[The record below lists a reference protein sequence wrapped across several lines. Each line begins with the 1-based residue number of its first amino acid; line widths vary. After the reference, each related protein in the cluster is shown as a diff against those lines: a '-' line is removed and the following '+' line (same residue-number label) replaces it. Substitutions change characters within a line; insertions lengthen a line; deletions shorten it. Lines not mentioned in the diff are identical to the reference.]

1 MRGLAL
7 DRKFWFL
14 LILLFGAGILFRVGA
29 VYFNLPFLHGRWLY
43 GNAAQSLAER
53 GDFKIATYDASEIPH
68 IYSVREKGGEFLEH
82 NPLWSILGAGIVL
95 VSPLNGFEATQALS
109 FLAGIAVLIL
119 IYRAGLELGGQ
130 GAALLSLG
138 LAVFSYLLID
148 FSGNGSFYI
157 FQAALYLLFL
167 LVWWREK
174 NKKDT
179 LFLGI
184 IAGLA
189 LLLSHQTVA
198 LIFAYL
204 FNLIFIRRPGFK
216 IAARCFFLL
225 FMPVIFIYLPWGLR
239 NYFFIGN
246 FFPPADM
253 YYVWD
258 KLGFARQ
265 INGDVITYAPT
276 FATYFEL
283 AKRIFTNWLPHNLY
297 FINRQLFVLAPLVY
311 IFALFLAAEV
321 LFFKKWKKLSD
332 GGFRKLLPLFLI
344 LGFHIL
350 ISAVWPVTK
359 FRYFVPILP
368 LVFLAGIW
376 WIFNFISSRRLKYL
390 AAGSSFTLLI
400 LLSIFTYFST
410 PSRTYFYGGTVTTDN
425 FGSKGE
431 LEYIRNYEPSGRD
444 PAL

>member
-157 FQAALYLLFL
+157 FQGVLYLLFL

-174 NKKDT
+174 SKKDT
-179 LFLGI
+179 LLLGV

-198 LIFAYL
+198 LIFAYAAH
-204 FNLIFIRRPGFK
+204 LIFVKRPGFK
-216 IAARCFFLL
+216 LIFASLVLFLL
-225 FMPVIFIYLPWGLR
+225 PAVLIYLPWGLR

-258 KLGFARQ
+258 KLGFARR
-265 INGDVITYAPT
+265 INGDIITYAPT
-276 FATYFEL
+276 LATYFEL
-283 AKRIFTNWLPHNLY
+283 AKKVFTNWLPYNLY
-297 FINRQLFVLAPLVY
+297 FINRQLFFLAPLVY
-311 IFALFLAAEV
+311 IFALFLASEV
-321 LFFKKWKKLSD
+321 LFARWFRKLAGESFD
-332 GGFRKLLPLFLI
+332 KLLPLFLI
-344 LGFHIL
+344 FGFHIL
-350 ISAVWPVTK
+350 ISAAWPVTK
-359 FRYFVPILP
+359 FRYFVPMLP
-368 LVFLAGIW
+368 LVFLAGSY
-376 WIFNFISSRRLKYL
+376 WITDFISNRRLKLL
-390 AAGSSFTLLI
+390 AAGSSFALLI

-431 LEYIRNYEPSGRD
+431 LEYIRNYESSGRD

>member
-130 GAALLSLG
+130 GVALLSLG

-157 FQAALYLLFL
+157 FQGVLYLLFL

-174 NKKDT
+174 SKKDT
-179 LFLGI
+179 LLLGV

-189 LLLSHQTVA
+189 LLLSHQAVA
-198 LIFAYL
+198 LIFAYVAH
-204 FNLIFIRRPGFK
+204 LIFVKRPGFK
-216 IAARCFFLL
+216 LIFASLVLFLL
-225 FMPVIFIYLPWGLR
+225 PAVLIYLPWGLR

-258 KLGFARQ
+258 KLGFARR
-265 INGDVITYAPT
+265 INGDIITYAPT
-276 FATYFEL
+276 LATYFEL
-283 AKRIFTNWLPHNLY
+283 AKKVFTNWLPYNLY
-297 FINRQLFVLAPLVY
+297 FINRQLFFLAPLVY
-311 IFALFLAAEV
+311 VFALFLAAEV

-359 FRYFVPILP
+359 FRYFVPMLP
-368 LVFLAGIW
+368 LVFLAGSY
-376 WIFNFISSRRLKYL
+376 WITDFISNRRLKLL
-390 AAGSSFTLLI
+390 AAGSSFALLI

-431 LEYIRNYEPSGRD
+431 LEYIRNYESSGRD

>member
-14 LILLFGAGILFRVGA
+14 LILLFGAGIV
-29 VYFNLPFLHGRWLY
+29 FL
-43 GNAAQSLAER
+43 
-53 GDFKIATYDASEIPH
+53 
-68 IYSVREKGGEFLEH
+68 
-82 NPLWSILGAGIVL
+82 
-95 VSPLNGFEATQALS
+95 SPLNGFEATQALS

-130 GAALLSLG
+130 GVALLSLG

-157 FQAALYLLFL
+157 FQSALYLLFL

-174 NKKDT
+174 SKKDT
-179 LFLGI
+179 LLLGV

-189 LLLSHQTVA
+189 LLLSHQAVA
-198 LIFAYL
+198 LIFAYAAH
-204 FNLIFIRRPGFK
+204 LIFVKRPGFK
-216 IAARCFFLL
+216 LIFASLVLFFLPAVL
-225 FMPVIFIYLPWGLR
+225 IYLPWGLR

-246 FFPPADM
+246 FLPPADM

-265 INGDVITYAPT
+265 AEGDITTYAPT
-276 FATYFEL
+276 LATYFEL
-283 AKRIFTNWLPHNLY
+283 AKRIFTNWLPYNLY

-311 IFALFLAAEV
+311 VFALFLAAEV
-321 LFFKKWKKLSD
+321 LFFKKWKKLSED
-332 GGFRKLLPLFLI
+332 GFRKLLPLFLI

-368 LVFLAGIW
+368 LVFLAGSW
-376 WIFNFISSRRLKYL
+376 WIGNFVSSQRLKLL
-390 AAGSSFTLLI
+390 AAGSSFALLI
-400 LLSIFTYFST
+400 LLSVFTYFST
-410 PSRTYFYGGTVTTDN
+410 PSRTYYYGGTVIADN
-425 FGSKGE
+425 FGGKWE
-431 LEYIRNYEPSGRD
+431 LEYIQNYEPLGRD
-444 PAL
+444 PEL